1 MLKETNEDKI
11 NRIFSKTK
19 SSQDVTKSQK
29 TSTNEMENSPRK
41 AVMRKTGNSHLS
53 SLGVPSNLLKTNL
66 KKFKSE
72 SLQTLTQ
79 KKIKK
84 TIPMI
89 KYNLDDLQNKI
100 KEINTQ
106 IYYENN
112 ISINQ
117 YNSLNDEIR
126 TKITIIKEL
135 ATEQKEL
142 ISQLKALKNELNSK
156 IEKANVIIL
165 KKNKDD
171 KKGELL
177 SKLITIKEKEIEL
190 ADKNNNLIQKE
201 YKRILRIFNN
211 NNFSKE
217 LKLRKELF
225 ELKNEIII
233 LEQEIRQLETILDKH
248 KYCEKHKN
256 ELLKYLSL
264 LTKAYEFEVKKNSIN
279 SLSDRSLTSE
289 KENETYNLKLET
301 INTNKK
307 TSKTIHIRSP
317 ATPRIININTK
328 LQKKL
333 KNNKKSHLN
342 LLSKNSFNYINKVI
356 NSINEESR
364 KESGYINNSNN
375 INYKARKNSLFKS
388 NENIFLEK
396 IIPNDFLIKCKERFD
411 SIELENNKL
420 KEKIN
425 LNKIKHERLINENQI
440 KIELQEIKLKVNKKD
455 EQKLNIEIY
464 KTNKTIYELK
474 KKINEI
480 NKETKKYN
488 DMINIKNKENKN
500 IKHKMQEMKKHLK
513 RKKTKEIK
521 EENINNQKENKV
533 KISKSKFLKEEK
545 QQNEINYHPK

>member
-225 ELKNEIII
+225 ELKKEIII

-256 ELLKYLSL
+256 KLLEYLSL
-264 LTKAYEFEVKKNSIN
+264 LTNAYEFEVKKNSIN

-301 INTNKK
+301 INANKK
-307 TSKTIHIRSP
+307 TSKTIHIHSP
-317 ATPRIININTK
+317 ATPRIININAK
-328 LQKKL
+328 IQKKL
-333 KNNKKSHLN
+333 INNKKSHLN

-364 KESGYINNSNN
+364 KESGYINNNNN

-464 KTNKTIYELK
+464 KTNKTKYELK

>member
-1 MLKETNEDKI
+1 M
-11 NRIFSKTK
+11 
-19 SSQDVTKSQK
+19 
-29 TSTNEMENSPRK
+29 
-41 AVMRKTGNSHLS
+41 
-53 SLGVPSNLLKTNL
+53 
-66 KKFKSE
+66 
-72 SLQTLTQ
+72 
-79 KKIKK
+79 
-84 TIPMI
+84 
-89 KYNLDDLQNKI
+89 
-100 KEINTQ
+100 
-106 IYYENN
+106 
-112 ISINQ
+112 
-117 YNSLNDEIR
+117 
-126 TKITIIKEL
+126 
-135 ATEQKEL
+135 
-142 ISQLKALKNELNSK
+142 
-156 IEKANVIIL
+156 
-165 KKNKDD
+165 
-171 KKGELL
+171 
-177 SKLITIKEKEIEL
+177 
-190 ADKNNNLIQKE
+190 
-201 YKRILRIFNN
+201 
-211 NNFSKE
+211 
-217 LKLRKELF
+217 
-225 ELKNEIII
+225 

-248 KYCEKHKN
+248 KYCEKRKN

-264 LTKAYEFEVKKNSIN
+264 LTKAYEFEVKKSSIY

-289 KENETYNLKLET
+289 KETETKNLKLET

-317 ATPRIININTK
+317 ATPLIININTK
-328 LQKKL
+328 IQKKL
-333 KNNKKSHLN
+333 INNKKSHLN

-356 NSINEESR
+356 NSINEESK

-375 INYKARKNSLFKS
+375 INYKTRKNSLFKS
-388 NENIFLEK
+388 KENIFLEK

-425 LNKIKHERLINENQI
+425 LNKIKHERLINEKQI

-500 IKHKMQEMKKHLK
+500 IKHKMQEMKKHIK

-521 EENINNQKENKV
+521 EETINNQKENNVKV
-533 KISKSKFLKEEK
+533 SKSKFLKEEK